1 MLYSRNNYNIGVRSR
16 RQFLVN
22 ELITCAASRAG
33 LRLVDGLIRPEK
45 LLVATASLKNGNGLF
60 HVNYERIDRVLI
72 NLNEPALLCCE
83 GEDVCAGSVPE
94 HADLIYVKDVGV
106 EGGSEAKTKQM
117 ARYLTYNNA
126 SEVLDSVYRAS
137 SLAENCLHRL
147 VDSLAERSVL
157 EECKAQLEELEVNG
171 VFLFPFVPFASCADL
186 ELRLSKIDANF
197 VQNITITLSN
207 LGALIFVLQQFAV
220 LFGELQVSGHRPAG
234 LIRHLREPD
243 GDLRHGKERVEQLPQ
258 NYSRLFRRMPG
269 YHVGM
274 NRGRCACQPQIDG
287 AHAILKA
294 VAGTILRPENVAMP
308 PGGRAAV
315 ELPEFDERIRPD
327 RTQFRMDRAEQFVKR
342 LFHGAEIPSGG
353 IVSLHRIVSA
363 DQVNLI
369 DEIELQ
375 PGETVIRHESAANLG
390 KVFPNLRKPRIE
402 NPEGAVFQQELSPES
417 FVDDGTLSAD
427 ERESDPEEAFQ
438 TRLPASLDETRQ
450 IGEFARF
457 GPPLSGHGHLVVAAV
472 SGTLPAVVEN
482 EGFHP
487 GGSRER
493 EFLLQFLLRNALL
506 ILIPGGV
513 DRKKGR
519 RRNRSGGIT
528 FRLPR
533 G

>member
-60 HVNYERIDRVLI
+60 NVNYERIDRVLI

-106 EGGSEAKTKQM
+106 EGGNEAKTKQM

-220 LFGELQVSGHRPAG
+220 LSNR
-234 LIRHLREPD
+234 
-243 GDLRHGKERVEQLPQ
+243 KEFEGVFKE
-258 NYSRLFRRMPG
+258 
-269 YHVGM
+269 
-274 NRGRCACQPQIDG
+274 
-287 AHAILKA
+287 
-294 VAGTILRPENVAMP
+294 ILRN
-308 PGGRAAV
+308 
-315 ELPEFDERIRPD
+315 F
-327 RTQFRMDRAEQFVKR
+327 RTLCWK
-342 LFHGAEIPSGG
+342 
-353 IVSLHRIVSA
+353 
-363 DQVNLI
+363 QV
-369 DEIELQ
+369 
-375 PGETVIRHESAANLG
+375 P
-390 KVFPNLRKPRIE
+390 K
-402 NPEGAVFQQELSPES
+402 
-417 FVDDGTLSAD
+417 
-427 ERESDPEEAFQ
+427 EA
-438 TRLPASLDETRQ
+438 L
-450 IGEFARF
+450 
-457 GPPLSGHGHLVVAAV
+457 LV
-472 SGTLPAVVEN
+472 LAVVVFRYAQKSRHYN
-482 EGFHP
+482 AALYGDNVSYALGFFVYLC
-487 GGSRER
+487 G
-493 EFLLQFLLRNALL
+493 L
-506 ILIPGGV
+506 V
-513 DRKKGR
+513 GR
-519 RRNRSGGIT
+519 RGEK
-528 FRLPR
+528 
-533 G
+533 